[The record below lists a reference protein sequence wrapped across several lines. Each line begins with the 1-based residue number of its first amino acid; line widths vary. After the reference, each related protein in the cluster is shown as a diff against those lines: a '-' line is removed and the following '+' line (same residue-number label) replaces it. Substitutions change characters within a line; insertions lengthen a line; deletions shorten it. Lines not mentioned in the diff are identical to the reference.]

1 MPNCL
6 KCNKPLRA
14 IGRNRKN
21 GKDFKSGANFNKDW
35 KERQYHKKC
44 WKEHQDDIMWDFM
57 IKEKELERM
66 KKENELM
73 KEIITNTDN
82 KKEKNKEELQTKI
95 ENDKFVVRFK

>member
-1 MPNCL
+1 MRNCL

-21 GKDFKSGANFNKDW
+21 GIAFQSGANHNLDW

-44 WKEHQDDIMWDFM
+44 WKEHQDYIMWQFM

-66 KKENELM
+66 KKEN
-73 KEIITNTDN
+73 N
-82 KKEKNKEELQTKI
+82 EKELQTKI
-95 ENDKFVVRFK
+95 ENDKFVVKFK